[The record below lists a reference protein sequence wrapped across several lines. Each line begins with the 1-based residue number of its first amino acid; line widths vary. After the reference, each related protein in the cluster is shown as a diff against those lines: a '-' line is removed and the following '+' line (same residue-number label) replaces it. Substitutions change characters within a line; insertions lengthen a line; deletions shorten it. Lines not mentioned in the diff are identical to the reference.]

1 MPENALSAHPVQSVE
16 RRLVI
21 VAYLVRRLIGII
33 PIALIVSVIA
43 FFLVQLSPG
52 DPAMFFVSADAPP
65 QEIERIRARLGV
77 DRPIWVQFTS
87 WLGEVV
93 RGNLGVSFHQNRS
106 VTEAFFAALPV
117 TLWLAVF
124 SLVTALVIA
133 LPIGLYS
140 AIKPNGWVDRFSTV
154 FVFIGVSMPNF
165 WLGMLLVM
173 AFAIG
178 LGWLP
183 AQGYNTTNPWMS
195 FQSLLMPAIALGFS
209 QAALIARMTRS
220 SMLEVMRQDYV
231 QTARAK
237 GLRVTKVLGKHAFTN
252 ALNPIVTV
260 TGLAVISLISGSV
273 VVEVVFNLPGIG
285 RLTVNSVLRRD
296 FPMIQGVLLL
306 TAMMII
312 VTNLITDL
320 FYAVIDPRIRYD

>member
-1 MPENALSAHPVQSVE
+1 
-16 RRLVI
+16 
-21 VAYLVRRLIGII
+21 
-33 PIALIVSVIA
+33 
-43 FFLVQLSPG
+43 
-52 DPAMFFVSADAPP
+52 MFFVSPDAPA
-65 QEIERIRARLGV
+65 EELERIRERLGV
-77 DRPIWVQFTS
+77 DRPVWVQFTS
-87 WLGEVV
+87 WLGEVF
-93 RGNLGVSFHQNRS
+93 RGNLGISFHQNRP
-106 VTEAFFAALPV
+106 VTEAFFDALPV
-117 TLWLAVF
+117 TLWLALF
-124 SLVTALVIA
+124 SLVIGLVVA
-133 LPIGLYS
+133 VPIGLYS
-140 AIKPNGWVDRFSTV
+140 AIKPNGWIDRFSTV
-154 FVFIGVSMPNF
+154 FVFVGVSMPNF

-173 AFAIG
+173 GFAIG

-183 AQGYNTTNPWMS
+183 AQGFDTGSPWLS
-195 FQSLLMPAIALGFS
+195 FKSLIMPAIALGFS

-237 GLRVTKVLGKHAFTN
+237 GLRVSKVLGKHAFGN

-260 TGLAVISLISGSV
+260 IGLAVVGLISGSV

-306 TAMMII
+306 SAIMII

-320 FYAVIDPRIRYD
+320 FYAIIDPRIRYD